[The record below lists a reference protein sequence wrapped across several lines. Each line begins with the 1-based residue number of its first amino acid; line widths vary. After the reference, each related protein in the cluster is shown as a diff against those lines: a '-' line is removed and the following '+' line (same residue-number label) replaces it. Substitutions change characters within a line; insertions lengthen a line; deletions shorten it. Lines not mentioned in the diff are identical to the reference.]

1 MISLSHLS
9 GLFLGILL
17 GFVMQRGRFCM
28 AGGLRDLYL
37 FRDSRMLIAILIVIS
52 IQSIGLFALSHFGF
66 AKIPTDAFPWL
77 ATIVGGII
85 FGIGMACA
93 SSCSTGAYYRAAE
106 GLIGSILAVIGFIV
120 ASWLIRQPT
129 LKSAFQPIT
138 AHKLENGTITQTFNI
153 SPYVAIII
161 LVVVTS
167 WLVFRHLQK
176 SAAIKMPKMKAKRSG
191 LAHLLFEARWH
202 PFISAVVIGVIALL
216 AWPSSLSDGRV
227 GGLGISGPSAQLFS
241 LITEGN
247 LKFFNWAGFL
257 LIGIFVGAFIAAKGS
272 REFKIRNPGAPVII
286 KSFAGGLFMGIGS
299 GLAGGC
305 MLGNTLVNTAWFSW
319 QSWVFIPC
327 ILFGSWF
334 VSYFTIIR
342 PNANTLKSER

>member
-52 IQSIGLFALSHFGF
+52 IQSIGLFIFSYLGI
-66 AKIPTDAFPWL
+66 AKIPGDTFPWL
-77 ATIVGGII
+77 ATIVGGLL
-85 FGIGMACA
+85 FGIGMGCA
-93 SSCSTGAYYRAAE
+93 GSCSTGAYYRAAE
-106 GLIGSILAVIGFIV
+106 GLIGSILAVVGFII
-120 ASWLIRQPT
+120 ASWLIRQPI
-129 LKSAFQPIT
+129 LKNIFQPIT
-138 AHKLENGTITQTFNI
+138 SPRLESGTITQTFNVP
-153 SPYVAIII
+153 PYIAILILVAITIFFA
-161 LVVVTS
+161 S
-167 WLVFRHLQK
+167 RHIQK
-176 SAAIKMPKMKAKRSG
+176 NKLIKIPKMKAKKKG
-191 LAHLLFEARWH
+191 VAHILFEARWH
-202 PFISAVVIGVIALL
+202 PFISAIVIGVIALL

-227 GGLGISGPSAQLFS
+227 GGLGISGPSAQFFTLV
-241 LITEGN
+241 TEGN

-257 LIGIFVGAFIAAKGS
+257 LMGIFAGAFIAAKGS
-272 REFKIRNPGAPVII
+272 NEFRLRNPGFPII
-286 KSFAGGLFMGIGS
+286 AKSFTGGLLMGIGS

-319 QSWVFIPC
+319 QGWAFIPC
-327 ILFGSWF
+327 IIIGSWI

-342 PNANTLKSER
+342 PQYIKK